1 MAYKKKNSEYDFPKE
16 LITVGNKYSRN
27 DINQR
32 LEKGRIDGFKGITE
46 FNNCFALF
54 VTLEKADKPKNQK
67 YKDFFKNKKEFFWES
82 QQPDKKINLDHQ
94 ILKRWF
100 LYLKEKKQQYYLPGL
115 LTRRKDLQIN
125 LFTAVN

>member
-54 VTLEKADKPKNQK
+54 VTLEKADKPQIKNTRIFSRIK
-67 YKDFFKNKKEFFWES
+67 KNFFGKVNN
-82 QQPDKKINLDHQ
+82 QIKKINLDHQ

-100 LYLKEKKQQYYLPGL
+100 L
-115 LTRRKDLQIN
+115 
-125 LFTAVN
+125 